1 MATTTSLPAPDAQSQ
16 PGIGPAGRIVGVFFS
31 PKPTFEDIA
40 RKPSWVA
47 PMIVL
52 LLISIGLSVTLARRA
67 DWIEVSKD
75 QISKSK
81 FASRQIDQLSEGQKA
96 QAYEQAATRGKV
108 IRYVRGFVGWPLLL
122 LVSSGIYLGVF
133 KLIGGAR
140 TNFATAF
147 AVTTFAQEQEI
158 VRPTGVPEPL
168 SKESPPK
175 ATRARSP
182 HRHAKTKAASTEEG
196 DQVSPPP
203 VSGGVPATGARSV
216 MMVDARTG
224 KTLYE
229 KNADEIRPAAS
240 TQKLLTALIV
250 TEHGFLDQP
259 VRVEFTDT
267 LAEPV
272 KLNIKPGD
280 TYQRIDLLR
289 ALLVKSPNDVARCLA
304 RDNAG
309 SIETFA
315 EVMNQRAR
323 ELGATHSHFVNPNGL
338 PVPGQYSS
346 ARDLSIIARAA
357 YANPTIRSIVCL
369 PQLVFRYANGRTREL
384 ENTNKVL
391 RRLPYCNGMKT
402 GYTEAAGHCL
412 ICSGSRPGRDIIV
425 VVLGDS
431 TAVWRDASAL
441 LSWGLWM

>member
-1 MATTTSLPAPDAQSQ
+1 MKL
-16 PGIGPAGRIVGVFFS
+16 GRNWIACFCVF
-31 PKPTFEDIA
+31 
-40 RKPSWVA
+40 
-47 PMIVL
+47 
-52 LLISIGLSVTLARRA
+52 
-67 DWIEVSKD
+67 
-75 QISKSK
+75 
-81 FASRQIDQLSEGQKA
+81 
-96 QAYEQAATRGKV
+96 
-108 IRYVRGFVGWPLLL
+108 
-122 LVSSGIYLGVF
+122 
-133 KLIGGAR
+133 
-140 TNFATAF
+140 AF
-147 AVTTFAQEQEI
+147 ALTTFAQEQEA
-158 VRPTGVPEPL
+158 VRPSGVPEPL
-168 SKESPPK
+168 PKESPPK
-175 ATRARSP
+175 TTRARSP
-182 HRHAKTKAASTEEG
+182 HRHAKTKAALNEERNE
-196 DQVSPPP
+196 VSPPR

-224 KTLYE
+224 ATLYE

-240 TQKLLTALIV
+240 TQKLLTALIIA
-250 TEHGFLDQP
+250 ERGFLDQP
-259 VRVEFTDT
+259 VRVEFADT

-309 SIETFA
+309 SIEAFA

-346 ARDLSIIARAA
+346 ARDLSVIARAA

-391 RRLPYCNGMKT
+391 RRSPYCNGMKT